1 MGIKKGQ
8 YSVKQLDEA
17 IERERAM
24 AEQCES
30 EGSKAGPH
38 FRENVGY
45 LRAMREREAC
55 E

>member
-8 YSVKQLDEA
+8 YTVKQLDDA
-17 IERERAM
+17 IKSEKAM
-24 AEQCES
+24 AEQCER

-45 LRAMREREAC
+45 LRAMREREAG